1 MLPTMPVI
9 PPEQAPT
16 FDAGGATITGLAA
29 PSRGATDTAAWR
41 IGFSGV
47 HASPPHSLD
56 REEVFVV
63 LSGAVTARYA
73 DHSETAHSGGARIV
87 PAGVEFSVGADDG
100 PAEAVCTLPV
110 GGTGLLA
117 GHRTR
122 PPRAG

>member
-1 MLPTMPVI
+1 MPVI
-9 PPEQAPT
+9 HPEQAPT

-41 IGFSGV
+41 VRFSDG

-63 LSGAVTARYA
+63 LSGAVTAGYA
-73 DHSETAHSGGARIV
+73 DHSETAHAGGALIV
-87 PAGVEFSVGADDG
+87 PAGVEFSVGADGG

-110 GGTGLLA
+110 GGTALLA
-117 GHRTR
+117 GDRSV
-122 PPRAG
+122 PPWAV